1 MQLTSQMSAVVTG
14 GGSGLGLAT
23 TEKLVAKGVHVVVA
37 DYADKKQELAEQF
50 GDKVTYIK
58 ADVTQAEQVEAA
70 IAAAV
75 DIAPLRVLVICAGF
89 GGAIRLVERDGSPGE
104 LEKFE
109 NIIRVNIIGTYNAL
123 RFAAAAMAKNE
134 VINGERGACV
144 LTASAAAYEGQ
155 IGQIA

>member
-1 MQLTSQMSAVVTG
+1 MQLSQEMSALVTG

-37 DYADKKQELAEQF
+37 DYADKKQELADQF

-58 ADVTQAEQVEAA
+58 ADVTQAEQVEEAV
-70 IAAAV
+70 AAAV
-75 DIAPLRVLVICAGF
+75 KVAPLRALVNCAGY
-89 GGAIRLVERDGSPGE
+89 GGAIRIVDRDGNPGE

-109 NIIRVNIIGTYNAL
+109 SIIRVNIIGSYNAL

-134 VINGERGACV
+134 FV
-144 LTASAAAYEGQ
+144 
-155 IGQIA
+155 